1 MVSFMGKRQLHPIVK
16 QASLA
21 DYYSKEAFASYPCGC
36 DGFARPARHSV
47 KTVLKIPSAR
57 GRAEAVPRVEEL
69 MAPELNHN
77 QTASKET

>member
-1 MVSFMGKRQLHPIVK
+1 MVSVMGKRPLHPIVTK
-16 QASLA
+16 ASLA

-47 KTVLKIPSAR
+47 RNPFCAR
-57 GRAEAVPRVEEL
+57 VSTETVPRVEEL

-77 QTASKET
+77 